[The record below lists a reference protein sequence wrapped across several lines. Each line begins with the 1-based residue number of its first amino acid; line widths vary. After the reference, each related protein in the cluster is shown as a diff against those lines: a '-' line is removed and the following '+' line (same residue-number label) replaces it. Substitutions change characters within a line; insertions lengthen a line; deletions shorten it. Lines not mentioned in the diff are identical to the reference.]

1 MAEAQAPA
9 PVLSVVIP
17 ARNEGDNLAELI
29 PEVAAAAAGVP
40 YEVVVANDGSSDDT
54 SGVIVRLTARGLPVR
69 EVAHARSLGQSAALH
84 SGVRAARGAFILT
97 LDGDGQND
105 PGPIAE
111 FLARLADPA
120 VGLVAGQRVGRK
132 ATFAKTYGSRLANV
146 VRRGLLKDATRDTG
160 CGIKAFR
167 REAFLGLPYFDTMHR
182 FLPALFLGDGWKVA
196 QIDVIDRDRRHG
208 RSNYGNI
215 DRLIVGISDLFG
227 VWWLLRRR
235 RRNPQSAERRP
246 Q

>member
-9 PVLSVVIP
+9 PLLSVVIP

-29 PEVAAAAAGVP
+29 PEIAAAAGGVVF
-40 YEVVVANDGSSDDT
+40 EVVVVNDGSTDDT
-54 SGVIVRLTARGLPVR
+54 SGVVGRLHSAGLPAR
-69 EVAHARSLGQSAALH
+69 EVKHPRSLGQSAALY
-84 SGVRAARGAFILT
+84 SGVNAARGMFVMT

-105 PGPIAE
+105 PSPLRQ
-111 FLARLADPA
+111 FLARLEDPG

-132 ATFAKTYGSRLANV
+132 ASFAKTYGSRFANWI
-146 VRRGLLKDATRDTG
+146 RRALLKDDTRDTG

-167 REAFLGLPYFDTMHR
+167 RDAFLGLPYFDTMHR

-208 RSNYGNI
+208 LSNYGII

-235 RRNPQSAERRP
+235 RRNPFSAGRRT
-246 Q
+246 